1 MLDILFTLLLFL
13 IAFIDLRTQRIP
25 DFLTVALYV
34 LGVLSLFFSPQ
45 VFSQLLGGGILFT
58 FFLFLYLAKPEGVG
72 FGDVKLAGALGLF
85 LGWKLGLLS
94 LFLAFTS
101 GGVVG
106 AFLLLLKKKTLKD
119 PLPFGPFLSGG
130 AVVALL
136 FGERILGWYMN
147 LFSVP

>member
-1 MLDILFTLLLFL
+1 MITFLFIFFLFL

-25 DFLTVALYV
+25 DFLTFALYI

-45 VFSQLLGGGILFT
+45 VFSQLLGGGILFA
-58 FFLFLYLAKPEGVG
+58 FFLFLYLAKPDGVG

-106 AFLLLLKKKTLKD
+106 ALLLLFRKKTLKD

-136 FGERILGWYMN
+136 FGHQILAWYMN
-147 LFSVP
+147 LFYPF

>member
-1 MLDILFTLLLFL
+1 
-13 IAFIDLRTQRIP
+13 
-25 DFLTVALYV
+25 
-34 LGVLSLFFSPQ
+34 
-45 VFSQLLGGGILFT
+45 
-58 FFLFLYLAKPEGVG
+58 
-72 FGDVKLAGALGLF
+72 
-85 LGWKLGLLS
+85 
-94 LFLAFTS
+94 
-101 GGVVG
+101 VVG